1 MLTPDKALRLSIE
14 IIFILLGSLVIW
26 LGLTG
31 HIFFDR
37 RRPSWLLLSIALF
50 LWGARAFYQQ
60 GGRVRT
66 YEPNVEKYKYWS
78 RAENFSRGLS
88 LLLLGVVMLAI
99 SRVPFAWVGPL
110 LAAGGVLLLLRG
122 LAGSVLVFRRN

>member
-1 MLTPDKALRLSIE
+1 MAAPTPDKMLRLLIE
-14 IIFILLGSLVIW
+14 CIFVLLGGLIVW
-26 LGLTG
+26 LGVTG

-37 RRPSWLLLSIALF
+37 RRPAWLFLSIAVLV
-50 LWGARAFYQQ
+50 WGARSLYRPGKQS
-60 GGRVRT
+60 
-66 YEPNVEKYKYWS
+66 S
-78 RAENFSRGLS
+78 RLAESIRGAS
-88 LLLLGVVMLAI
+88 LLLLGIVLAAI